1 MSERPGVVDDE
12 AGVRRIALDRPEV
25 ANALTLDDLA
35 VIEHAVTELPE
46 HIRAIVVLGAGRAV
60 FSAGMHVDTF
70 LTTPPDRGRELIE
83 RVGSCVGAVRLAP
96 VPTVAVVEG
105 HCLGA
110 AFELAL
116 ACDIRICSTAATFGL
131 PEVRLGI
138 PSVVDAALLREYVG
152 LGKAKE
158 MILTGGIY
166 PVASVPSLANAVVD
180 AEDVDR
186 VVEDML
192 RLLASPTREVVAA
205 QKALFETWLN
215 VGLADGIETSK
226 RVFGEVFALPVT
238 QQAIAAYEAGRR
250 RTT

>member
-1 MSERPGVVDDE
+1 VSGRPGVDDD
-12 AGVRRIALDRPEV
+12 AGVRRITLDRPEV

-35 VIEHAVTELPE
+35 VIEAAVRDLPE
-46 HIRAIVVLGAGRAV
+46 HVRAIVVLGRGRAV

-70 LTTPPDRGRELIE
+70 LTTPADQGRALIE
-83 RVGSCVGAVRLAP
+83 QVGSCVGAMRLAP
-96 VPTVAVVEG
+96 VPTIAVVEG

-138 PSVVDAALLREYVG
+138 PSVVDAALLAEFVG

-158 MILTGGIY
+158 MILTGAIY
-166 PVASVPSLANAVVD
+166 PVDAVPSIANAVVA
-180 AEDVDR
+180 AEEVDG
-186 VVEDML
+186 VVDEMV
-192 RLLASPTREVVAA
+192 RLLTTPTREVVAA
-205 QKALFETWLN
+205 QKSLFETWLN
-215 VGLADGIETSK
+215 VGLADGIDVSK

-238 QQAIAAYEAGRR
+238 QQALAAYEAERR
-250 RTT
+250 RKS

>member
-1 MSERPGVVDDE
+1 MSSRPRVEDGG
-12 AGVRRIALDRPEV
+12 GVRRITLDRPEA
-25 ANALTLDDLA
+25 ANALTLDDLS
-35 VIEHAVTELPE
+35 VIESAVSDLPPDV
-46 HIRAIVVLGAGRAV
+46 RAVVFAAGGRSV

-70 LTTPPDRGRELIE
+70 LTTPPEQGRALIE

-116 ACDIRICSTAATFGL
+116 ACDVRICSAAATFGL

-138 PSVVDAALLREYVG
+138 PSVVDAALLAEYVG

-166 PVASVPSLANAVVD
+166 PVDAVAPIANTVVD
-180 AEDVDR
+180 ADQVDSAL
-186 VVEDML
+186 EDML
-192 RLLASPTREVVAA
+192 ALLTSPTREVIAA
-205 QKALFETWLN
+205 QKGLFETWLN
-215 VGLADGIETSK
+215 VGLADGIEASK

-238 QQAIAAYEAGRR
+238 QQAIKDYETGRR
-250 RTT
+250 RKA

>member
-1 MSERPGVVDDE
+1 MTRPGVRDD
-12 AGVRRIALDRPEV
+12 AGVRRITLDRPDV

-35 VIEHAVTELPE
+35 VIESAVTDLPE
-46 HIRAIVVLGAGRAV
+46 HVRAIVVSGAGRAV

-70 LTTPPDRGRELIE
+70 LTTPADRGRELIE

-116 ACDIRICSTAATFGL
+116 ACDIRVCSTAATFGL

-138 PSVVDAALLREYVG
+138 PSVVDAALLAEYVG

-166 PVASVPSLANAVVD
+166 PVASVPALANAVVEPE
-180 AEDVDR
+180 AVDQ
-186 VVEDML
+186 VIEEML
-192 RLLASPTREVVAA
+192 RLLTAPTPEVLAA
-205 QKALFETWLN
+205 QKTLFETWLN
-215 VGLADGIETSK
+215 VGLAEGIEVSK
-226 RVFGEVFALPVT
+226 QVFGDVFALPVT

-250 RTT
+250 RRT

>member
-1 MSERPGVVDDE
+1 MSGPGVHDD
-12 AGVRRIALDRPEV
+12 ARVRRITLDRPAV

-35 VIEHAVTELPE
+35 VIQDAVTGLPE
-46 HIRAIVVLGAGRAV
+46 HIRAIVLLGAGRAV
-60 FSAGMHVDTF
+60 FSAGMHVEEF
-70 LTTPPDRGRELIE
+70 LTTPADRGRELIE

-96 VPTVAVVEG
+96 VPTIAVVEG

-110 AFELAL
+110 AFEMAL
-116 ACDIRICSTAATFGL
+116 ACDVRVCSTAATFGL

-138 PSVVDAALLREYVG
+138 PSVVDAALLAEHVG

-166 PVASVPSLANAVVD
+166 PVASVPSLANAVVE
-180 AEDVDR
+180 AQDVDR
-186 VVEDML
+186 MVDDML
-192 RLLASPTREVVAA
+192 RLLTSPTREVVAA
-205 QKALFETWLN
+205 QKSLFETWLN
-215 VGLADGIETSK
+215 VGLTEGIEVSK

-250 RTT
+250 RRT

>member
-1 MSERPGVVDDE
+1 VSGQPGVRDD
-12 AGVRRIALDRPEV
+12 AGIRRITLDRAEV
-25 ANALTLDDLA
+25 ANALTLDDLT
-35 VIEHAVTELPE
+35 VIESAARDLPDE
-46 HIRAIVVLGAGRAV
+46 IRAIVVLGAARKV
-60 FSAGMHVDTF
+60 FSAGMHVETF
-70 LTTPPDRGRELIE
+70 LNTPPDEGRALIE
-83 RVGSCVGAVRLAP
+83 RVGSCVGAIRLAP

-116 ACDIRICSTAATFGL
+116 ACDVRICSTAATFGL

-138 PSVVDAALLREYVG
+138 PSVVDAALLAEYVG

-166 PVASVPSLANAVVD
+166 PVESVPAIANAVVPA
-180 AEDVDR
+180 AEIDG

-192 RLLASPTREVVAA
+192 RALTSPTREVVAA
-205 QKALFETWLN
+205 QKSLFETWLN
-215 VGLADGIETSK
+215 VGLAEGIEVSK
-226 RVFGEVFALPVT
+226 QVFGEVFALPVT

-250 RTT
+250 RKA

>member
-1 MSERPGVVDDE
+1 MTGRPGVHDD
-12 AGVRRIALDRPEV
+12 AGVRRITLDRPDV

-35 VIEHAVTELPE
+35 VIEAAVADPP
-46 HIRAIVVLGAGRAV
+46 HDVRAIVVLGAGRAV
-60 FSAGMHVDTF
+60 FSAGMHIDSF
-70 LTTPPDRGRELIE
+70 LTTPADQGRALIE

-116 ACDIRICSTAATFGL
+116 ACDIRICTRAATFGL

-138 PSVVDAALLREYVG
+138 PSVVDAALLADYVG

-158 MILTGGIY
+158 MILTGAIF
-166 PVASVPSLANAVVD
+166 PVDAVPAIANAVVD
-180 AEDVDR
+180 AAEVDGVVDEMVR
-186 VVEDML
+186 VL
-192 RLLASPTREVVAA
+192 TSSTREVLAA

-215 VGLADGIETSK
+215 VGLAEGIEVSK
-226 RVFGEVFALPVT
+226 KVFGEVFALPVT
-238 QQAIAAYEAGRR
+238 QQAITAYEAGRR
-250 RTT
+250 RKS

>member
-1 MSERPGVVDDE
+1 MSTGPRVDDFD
-12 AGVRRIALDRPEV
+12 GVRRITLDRPRA
-25 ANALTLDDLA
+25 ANALTSEDLSVVEAAVSNLPDD
-35 VIEHAVTELPE
+35 V
-46 HIRAIVVLGAGRAV
+46 RGIVVLGARHGA

-70 LTTPPDRGRELIE
+70 LTTPPDQGRALIE

-116 ACDIRICSTAATFGL
+116 ACDVRICSTAATFGL

-138 PSVVDAALLREYVG
+138 PSVVDAALLTEFVG

-166 PVASVPSLANAVVD
+166 PVDAVPALANAVVAPGEVD
-180 AEDVDR
+180 HVLAE
-186 VVEDML
+186 ML
-192 RLLASPTREVVAA
+192 ALLIAPTREVIAA
-205 QKALFETWLN
+205 QKSLFETWLN
-215 VGLADGIETSK
+215 VGLAEGIETSQQ
-226 RVFGEVFALPVT
+226 VFGDVFALPVT
-238 QQAIAAYEAGRR
+238 QQAIADYEAARR
-250 RTT
+250 RKA

>member
-1 MSERPGVVDDE
+1 MSDRPGVHDD
-12 AGVRRIALDRPEV
+12 AGIRRITLDRADV

-35 VIEHAVTELPE
+35 VIEAAASDLPDDV
-46 HIRAIVVLGAGRAV
+46 RAIVVLAAGRAV

-70 LTTPPDRGRELIE
+70 LTTPAAEGRALIE

-96 VPTVAVVEG
+96 VPTIAVVEG

-116 ACDIRICSTAATFGL
+116 ACDIRVCSTAATFGL

-138 PSVVDAALLREYVG
+138 PSVVDAALLAEHIG

-158 MILTGGIY
+158 MILTGDIY
-166 PVASVPSLANAVVD
+166 PVQAVPALANVVVPADEVDAVV
-180 AEDVDR
+180 A
-186 VVEDML
+186 DML
-192 RLLASPTREVVAA
+192 RTLTAPTREVIAA
-205 QKALFETWLN
+205 QKSLFETWLN
-215 VGLADGIETSK
+215 VGLAEGIEESK

-250 RTT
+250 RRS